1 MFKINAEPTFDATLT
16 IIGQGREQVL
26 KLTYRHFTREEYG
39 DKLKAMADGQLDAA
53 DCILQLV
60 DKWNADG
67 PLDRDT
73 IKRLCSVQPGADWAI
88 ITGYGDAL
96 TVARKGN

>member
-1 MFKINAEPTFDATLT
+1 MFKLKSEPTFDAALT

-26 KLTYRHFTREEYG
+26 NLTYRHKTRTEYG
-39 DKLKAMADGQLDAA
+39 ELLKAMAAQSIDAA
-53 DCILQLV
+53 DAILELV
-60 DKWNADG
+60 AKWDADG
-67 PLDRDT
+67 ELNREN
-73 IKRLCSVQPGADWAI
+73 IKLLCDEQPGSDWAI